1 MTSLWMNDAQ
11 VPARLRLTP
20 GSRFDTV
27 VIGAGITGL
36 VTALLLAQNG
46 IQVAVVES
54 RRVGLGTTGGTTG
67 KVSLLQGTRAQ
78 SIAGRHGVGTLA
90 QYLAANRDGQD
101 WLLRFC
107 DEHGIAYQ
115 RAAAV
120 TYAQSERE
128 KRSVQAEFEAT
139 RAAGLPT
146 ELVDDLEAPFP
157 AYGGV
162 RLIEQAQIDPMAVLA
177 ALAAE
182 VESHAAPI
190 YESTLA
196 QGVHHGSDG
205 ELLVQTEHGDL
216 TAGTVVL
223 ATGTPMLDRGGFFAR
238 LTAQRSYLAAFRVPG
253 PVPHDMY
260 ISAGQPI
267 RSLRYHPTPEGDLLL
282 VGGSGHPVGRTDEA
296 AEHADELL
304 DWTAAWFP
312 GAEVLHRWSAQDYH
326 PVGEL
331 PYVGSLLPGQD
342 DILVAT
348 GYAKWGLTNGV
359 AAALALAGRL
369 TGKPPAWSGTFTTWR
384 PAELRSLLS
393 GAKAN
398 TAVAQQLSTGWLRML
413 GGGSASMPEEGCGR
427 VERHGLTPSAICTVD
442 GVTTEVSAVCPHLYG
457 ILRWNDAERSWDCP
471 LHGSRFAP
479 DGAVL
484 EGPATK
490 PLARRAVLRKD
501 V

>member
-1 MTSLWMNDAQ
+1 MTSLWLNDAQ

-20 GSRFDTV
+20 GSHYDAV

-36 VTALLLAQNG
+36 VTALLLAQSG
-46 IQVAVVES
+46 VEVAVVEG
-54 RRVGLGTTGGTTG
+54 RRVGVGTTGGTTG
-67 KVSLLQGTRAQ
+67 KLSLLQGTRAQ
-78 SIAGRHGVGTLA
+78 SIARRHGIGVLA
-90 QYLAANRDGQD
+90 EYIAANRDGQD

-107 DEHGIAYQ
+107 DERGIANQ
-115 RAAAV
+115 RSTAV

-128 KRSVQAEFEAT
+128 KQAVRAEFEAT
-139 RAAGLPT
+139 TAAGLPT
-146 ELVDDLEAPFP
+146 ELVDELDAPFP

-162 RLIEQAQIDPMAVLA
+162 RLGEQAQIDPMTVLA

-182 VESHAAPI
+182 VEAHTAPI
-190 YESTLA
+190 YESTRA
-196 QGVHHGSDG
+196 QAVHGSGG
-205 ELLVQTEHGDL
+205 ELIVQTEHGDL
-216 TAGTVVL
+216 TARTVVL
-223 ATGTPMLDRGGFFAR
+223 ATGTPILDRGGFFAR

-282 VGGSGHPVGRTDEA
+282 VGGSGHAVGRTDA
-296 AEHADELL
+296 AAAHADELL
-304 DWTAAWFP
+304 DWTATWFP

-331 PYVGSLLPGQD
+331 PYVGPLLPGHD

-369 TGKPPAWSGTFTTWR
+369 AGKPPPWADTFATWR

-393 GAKAN
+393 GARAN
-398 TAVAQQLSTGWLRML
+398 TAVVQQLSTGWLRMA
-413 GGGSASMPEEGCGR
+413 GGGSATVPEEGCGR
-427 VERHGLTPSAICTVD
+427 VERHGLVPSGICTVD
-442 GVTTEVSAVCPHLYG
+442 GVTTEVSAICPHLYG

-490 PLARRAVLRKD
+490 PLTRRSVLRED
-501 V
+501 L

>member
-1 MTSLWMNDAQ
+1 MTSLWLNDAQ

-20 GSRFDTV
+20 GSRYDIV

-46 IQVAVVES
+46 SQVAVVEG
-54 RRVGLGTTGGTTG
+54 RRVGVGTTGGTTG
-67 KVSLLQGTRAQ
+67 KISLLQGTRAQ
-78 SIAGRHGVGTLA
+78 HIAGRHGIGVLA
-90 QYLAANRDGQD
+90 EYLAANRDGQD

-107 DEHGIAYQ
+107 DERGIAYQ
-115 RAAAV
+115 RSAAI

-128 KRSVQAEFEAT
+128 KDAVTAEFDVT

-146 ELVDDLEAPFP
+146 ELLGELDTPFP
-157 AYGGV
+157 SYGGV
-162 RLIEQAQIDPMAVLA
+162 RLGEQAQIDPMTVLA
-177 ALAAE
+177 TLAAE
-182 VESHAAPI
+182 VEAHTAPI
-190 YESTLA
+190 YESTRA
-196 QGVHHGSDG
+196 QGVHGADG
-205 ELLVQTEHGDL
+205 ELIVQTEHGDL
-216 TAGTVVL
+216 TAEKVVL
-223 ATGTPMLDRGGFFAR
+223 ATGTPILDRGGFFAR
-238 LTAQRSYLAAFRVPG
+238 LTAERSYLAAFRTPE

-267 RSLRYHPTPEGDLLL
+267 RSVRYHPTPEGDLLL
-282 VGGSGHPVGRTDEA
+282 VGGSGHAVGRTDA
-296 AEHADELL
+296 AAAHADELL
-304 DWTAAWFP
+304 DWTSAWFP

-331 PYVGSLLPGQD
+331 PYVGPLLPGRD

-359 AAALALAGRL
+359 AAALALAGRID
-369 TGKPPAWSGTFTTWR
+369 GKPPSWSGTFATWR

-393 GAKAN
+393 GARAN
-398 TAVAQQLSTGWLRML
+398 TAVAQQLSTGWLRMI
-413 GGGSASMPEEGCGR
+413 GGGDAAVPEEGCGR
-427 VERHGLTPSAICTVD
+427 VERHGLVPSGICTVD
-442 GVTTEVSAVCPHLYG
+442 GVTTEVSAICPHLYG

-479 DGAVL
+479 DGTVL

-490 PLARRAVLRKD
+490 PLTRRAVLRD
-501 V
+501 DL